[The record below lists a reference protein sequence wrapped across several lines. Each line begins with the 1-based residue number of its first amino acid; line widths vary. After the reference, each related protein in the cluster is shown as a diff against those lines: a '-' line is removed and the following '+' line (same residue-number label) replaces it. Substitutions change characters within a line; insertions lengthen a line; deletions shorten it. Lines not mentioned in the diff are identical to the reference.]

1 MKKLVR
7 VQRRWTREA
16 EGMAGLDYRARLL
29 RLGLFSIYGRF
40 HRADLIKIWKAF
52 NSDIDVGLLGLL
64 ERQSHGATRGHGFKL
79 SIPLC
84 RGEVRRRCWGVRSV
98 GVWNG
103 LPEDVVQS
111 ASLETFKKRL
121 DQFMGEKLY
130 ETVDGR

>member
-1 MKKLVR
+1 MKL
-7 VQRRWTREA
+7 
-16 EGMAGLDYRARLL
+16 EGMAGVDYMGRLF
-29 RLGLFSIYGRF
+29 RIRLFSIYGRL
-40 HRADLIKIWKAF
+40 HRSDLIKIWKAF
-52 NSDIDVGLLGLL
+52 NMDIDIGLLGLL
-64 ERQSHGATRGHGFKL
+64 ERHSHVSTRGHGLKL